1 MQRQLATK
9 RRGGG
14 QSGLALVSVLTLAFV
29 LMVLSALVLELSLKE
44 IKMTAARRIGAQSF
58 YLAEGGAVAARAALL
73 AYMGADPLKINSVD
87 ASLSVTSLSNWY
99 AGGVPTSQNP
109 FGLLDYVVLDGQK
122 FTIGATSATTS
133 VTFQVNWSL
142 PYTHLKLQLGTPTSN
157 ALGPGT
163 YKASLTLTPWL
174 TADPSCVG
182 GPCAIHSQGGDTYE
196 FFYTYIVTSLG
207 QTATGRRQVSFSGNY
222 SITVRR
228 QNFARFALF
237 TDVQLTPL
245 GGAIWFTNRT
255 TFDGPVHTNG
265 EYRFAFFP
273 QFGTPD
279 PGSPCNLANIQS
291 TPLTSVSNFAW
302 FNNGGAPVEL
312 QANENVSSGTR
323 IDAPVMPGCDPLNVP
338 NNNPANFTR
347 GVSAVTLPSDP
358 FSQKGVSVGRNPTDT
373 TAVDNQTIRNAVPE
387 LTPKDQS
394 AVPNAIYVPIV
405 DTPATGTSDAGKPMG
420 GGIYVQGDLDSMTLS
435 YSGPNAV
442 YTLVQGTQTVTVTVD
457 RVAQTTT
464 VTNTAWPTPQTRTF
478 LGVPKGWQSGS
489 GNANATMVYVEGN
502 LNSISGTLGQNDQAT
517 VAASGNINI
526 TNHLVYQVPPVVTDP
541 TSNPTN
547 VLGLYSAGGD
557 ITIDPSAPN
566 DLQVHAVMMAG
577 STTSS
582 YNSSVNVINYNSGS
596 PRGQIHL
603 IGGVI
608 EKYYGPFGTFSSS
621 TGSILTGYGRDFKY
635 DRRMSRGFT
644 PPFFP
649 TTSLLEQVQGSSP
662 LAGARPTWREQT
674 PP

>member
-44 IKMTAARRIGAQSF
+44 IKMTASRRIGAQSF

-87 ASLSVTSLSNWY
+87 PSLSVISLSNWY
-99 AGGVPTSQNP
+99 AGGVPSSQNP

-122 FTIGATSATTS
+122 FTVGASSPAS
-133 VTFQVNWSL
+133 VTFQVNWNL

-163 YKASLTLTPWL
+163 YKASVTLTPWL
-174 TADPSCVG
+174 TADNSCVG
-182 GPCAIHSQGGDTYE
+182 GPCAIHSLGGDTYE
-196 FFYTYIVTSLG
+196 FFYTYTVTSLG

-291 TPLTSVSNFAW
+291 TPLTSVSNLAW

-312 QANENVSSGTR
+312 TANENVSSGTR

-338 NNNPANFTR
+338 NNTPANFTR
-347 GVSAVTLPSDP
+347 GVSAVPLPSDP
-358 FSQKGVSVGRNPTDT
+358 FSQKGVSVGRTPTDT
-373 TAVDNQTIRNAVPE
+373 SPVTDAQISAAIPE
-387 LTPKDQS
+387 LTGVCGSPQPPCS
-394 AVPNAIYVPIV
+394 SFPGIYIPRTT
-405 DTPATGTSDAGKPMG
+405 DLSGPMG
-420 GGIYVQGDLDSMTLS
+420 GGIYIQGDLNSMTLS
-435 YSGPNAV
+435 FSGANAV
-442 YTLVQGTQTVTVTVD
+442 YTLVQGTQTVTVTVN
-457 RVAQTTT
+457 RTLQQTT
-464 VTNTAWPTPQTRTF
+464 VTNSAWPVASQTRTF
-478 LGVPKGWQSGS
+478 AGVPKGWQSGS
-489 GNANATMVYVEGN
+489 GNVNATMVYVEGN

-566 DLQVHAVMMAG
+566 DLQIHAVMMAG

-603 IGGVI
+603 IGGLI

-662 LAGARPTWREQT
+662 LAGQRPTWREQT